1 VGGAGVSLVSP
12 VASALWWLVTLFL
25 SVQLAVLLINTAT
38 FPVLTPA
45 TPVRRRRV
53 SLLVPARNEA
63 ATLPETLP
71 GLLAQG
77 AAEVIVLDDDST
89 DATLEVLQG
98 FAAQHAQLKVLRG
111 APLPAGWGGKNWAC
125 CQLAEAASGELLVFT
140 DADVF
145 WEGGALDALLAFA
158 ERHDAVYASVWP
170 RQRTE
175 TPFERL
181 TVPLVDLI
189 LLGYLPYPAVQG
201 TSSAA
206 FSAGNGQ
213 CMLWTRSAYQQV
225 GGHRAFKGEV
235 LEDVRMGQRA
245 KGRGLKVALALG
257 GELLSTRMYRS
268 AEEAIAG
275 FSKNIVA
282 AHGGR
287 PQLVASLLLN
297 TLAYTLSWPLALWH
311 PLWLVPAALGA
322 FQRALTCFKTHRSPL
337 EAFLQP
343 LMALPLWQVGWRALV
358 RRTYTWKG
366 RTYGGAS

>member
-1 VGGAGVSLVSP
+1 MSP
-12 VASALWWLVTLFL
+12 PATALWWLVTLFL
-25 SVQLAVLLINTAT
+25 GVQLAVLLINAAT
-38 FPVLTPA
+38 FPVLAPA
-45 TPVRRRRV
+45 EPVRRRRV

-77 AAEVIVLDDDST
+77 AAEVIVLDDNST
-89 DATLEVLQG
+89 DDTLRVLQG
-98 FAAQHAQLKVLRG
+98 FAAEHPQLRVLRG
-111 APLPAGWGGKNWAC
+111 EPLPAGWGGKNWAC
-125 CQLAEAASGELLVFT
+125 YQLAGAASGELVVFT

-145 WEGGALDALLAFA
+145 WERGALGALLAFA

-170 RQRTE
+170 RQRTH
-175 TPFERL
+175 TLFERL
-181 TVPLVDLI
+181 TVPLIDLI
-189 LLGYLPYPAVQG
+189 LLGYLPYPAVRR
-201 TSSAA
+201 TRDAA

-213 CMLWTRSAYQQV
+213 CMLWTRSAYLQV
-225 GGHRAFKGEV
+225 GGHRAFRDEV

-245 KGRGLKVALALG
+245 KGKGLKVALALG

-268 AEEAIAG
+268 AEETVAG

-297 TLAYTLSWPLALWH
+297 TLAYTLAWPLSLWH
-311 PLWLVPAALGA
+311 PLWLVPAAMGA
-322 FQRALTCFKTHRSPL
+322 FQRALTCFKTRRSPL

-343 LMALPLWQVGWRALV
+343 LMAFPLWRVGWRALLS
-358 RRTYTWKG
+358 RTYTWKG